1 MLIFEDKLFVFILK
15 DPGVPN
21 SCPFKEEVL
30 REVEAGRK
38 RKQEMKEKRRDE
50 IKQRREEAK
59 AKALEEKRTK
69 VCKCT
74 TVAFLGSSLFY
85 ATSSRSYPRECRS
98 LIFELRIRFVFL

>member
-1 MLIFEDKLFVFILK
+1 MKKTSKRTTTRQVIKQQKKLREHNAKLRKEKRKNPQKFKKSKK

-59 AKALEEKRTK
+59 ERMLEEKRTK
-69 VCKCT
+69 V
-74 TVAFLGSSLFY
+74 
-85 ATSSRSYPRECRS
+85 
-98 LIFELRIRFVFL
+98 